1 MLDMRFDKFKWI
13 MCKTLCLE
21 SQSLSTE
28 RLLVPLASLTDRR
41 LRQLSEVLVDTWLS
55 WLIVTAFLTCAQKVF

>member
-21 SQSLSTE
+21 SQSLKAE
-28 RLLVPLASLTDRR
+28 RLLVPLA
-41 LRQLSEVLVDTWLS
+41 
-55 WLIVTAFLTCAQKVF
+55 